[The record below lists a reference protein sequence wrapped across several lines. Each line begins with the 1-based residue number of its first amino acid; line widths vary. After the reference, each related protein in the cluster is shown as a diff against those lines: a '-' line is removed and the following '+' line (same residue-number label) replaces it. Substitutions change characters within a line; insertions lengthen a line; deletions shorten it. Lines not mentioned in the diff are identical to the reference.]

1 MKKGKIKCS
10 VRLSE
15 DEIRLIEEYPGRNFS
30 EKTRNLLTVHMM
42 NLENMDGDDLKEKI
56 EILLKGYFS
65 DYNPMIRAE
74 IEERRNELK
83 KYLEMLN
90 ELREL
95 QQLVDEFNNSIA
107 DLCEKSAAYIEQK
120 MADCVVVRKKSRG
133 ITNE

>member
-42 NLENMDGDDLKEKI
+42 NTENMDGDDLKEKI

-83 KYLEMLN
+83 KYLEILLKIIRIRLLKIKRCKN
-90 ELREL
+90 W
-95 QQLVDEFNNSIA
+95 
-107 DLCEKSAAYIEQK
+107 
-120 MADCVVVRKKSRG
+120 
-133 ITNE
+133 